1 MTGYFS
7 SYNVAVIDA
16 SLFVHEL
23 SVNFINELKAV
34 KYIYVAGT
42 FNAEMQSMMELM
54 PSRREECENNIR
66 MMRQE
71 LHPKEM
77 NLSAYPQYNN
87 DIWDFLNLIAERP
100 NADKAVL
107 ITGSLGLIQRVISCG
122 LGIDIFDLNRMRLI
136 GHVAYHNLAKR
147 YFVDNDDRPA
157 SETETDNIEEGSLL
171 FTGSGF
177 AVKLDE
183 MLGDGFGSE
192 GNVYYIGGTSR
203 TKVGKIFKTGKFP
216 ANKYRAVLQMIAN
229 KELQALQ
236 WAMFPIDVLYADP
249 ERKQPVGIVEPF
261 GHTGSSMY
269 DDELFFGD
277 TGNWTTALL
286 SVKVS
291 DLLCLCEYITRQV
304 CYLNGSGVFI
314 SDYNIKNFDY
324 PLNRSDRFIQMW
336 DTDSFGYGNYFS
348 GYMADNDKSKNYDIT
363 RREDVCRLCNDELY
377 NFLFQLLTLGDVP
390 YNPDTGEFNYL
401 TADYGNYVRKDF
413 VPASIWNLF
422 EKFYTG
428 KTKASPQMMLYLFR
442 EEIRKRNTN
451 AVPDYTFAELVDKIE
466 PGFLERQNSE
476 IDGVI
481 SPALNLNPYGR
492 HTLVSSQREHDP
504 PGNQPHKPPETEKK
518 KPPVD
523 PPEKIIKKPPGKPSV
538 KPKRHGC
545 FTSILAA
552 LAIVLAVILAAGG
565 FFG

>member
-122 LGIDIFDLNRMRLI
+122 LGIDIFDLNRMRLV

-203 TKVGKIFKTGKFP
+203 TKVDDRQQGAAG
-216 ANKYRAVLQMIAN
+216 A
-229 KELQALQ
+229 
-236 WAMFPIDVLYADP
+236 AM
-249 ERKQPVGIVEPF
+249 
-261 GHTGSSMY
+261 
-269 DDELFFGD
+269 GD
-277 TGNWTTALL
+277 
-286 SVKVS
+286 VS
-291 DLLCLCEYITRQV
+291 DRCALCRPRAQAARGHC
-304 CYLNGSGVFI
+304 G
-314 SDYNIKNFDY
+314 
-324 PLNRSDRFIQMW
+324 
-336 DTDSFGYGNYFS
+336 
-348 GYMADNDKSKNYDIT
+348 A
-363 RREDVCRLCNDELY
+363 
-377 NFLFQLLTLGDVP
+377 
-390 YNPDTGEFNYL
+390 
-401 TADYGNYVRKDF
+401 VR
-413 VPASIWNLF
+413 
-422 EKFYTG
+422 
-428 KTKASPQMMLYLFR
+428 
-442 EEIRKRNTN
+442 
-451 AVPDYTFAELVDKIE
+451 
-466 PGFLERQNSE
+466 
-476 IDGVI
+476 
-481 SPALNLNPYGR
+481 PYGQQ
-492 HTLVSSQREHDP
+492 HV
-504 PGNQPHKPPETEKK
+504 
-518 KPPVD
+518 
-523 PPEKIIKKPPGKPSV
+523 
-538 KPKRHGC
+538 
-545 FTSILAA
+545 
-552 LAIVLAVILAAGG
+552 
-565 FFG
+565 